1 MREDSENQKYSAVGD
16 QLSVKKAEHEACKK
30 RAWRVKLATG
40 HKRDG
45 RGFEL
50 TRGDDVKKVGYRA
63 FKNRTLTVESTLMGL
78 RQGEGETGEDCLT
91 LRAPVS
97 YFTPSHI
104 LHIPAQQSD
113 VKEAK
118 VSHDGSK

>member
-1 MREDSENQKYSAVGD
+1 VQ
-16 QLSVKKAEHEACKK
+16 K

-50 TRGDDVKKVGYRA
+50 TRGDDAEKVGYRA
-63 FKNRTLTVESTLMGL
+63 CKDRARTVDLTACKNRALTVDSTLMGL
-78 RQGEGETGEDCLT
+78 RRGEGETGEGCLT
-91 LRAPVS
+91 LRDPVS
-97 YFTPSHI
+97 YFTSSHI
-104 LHIPAQQSD
+104 LHIPAQQSE

-118 VSHDGSK
+118 VSHDGNN